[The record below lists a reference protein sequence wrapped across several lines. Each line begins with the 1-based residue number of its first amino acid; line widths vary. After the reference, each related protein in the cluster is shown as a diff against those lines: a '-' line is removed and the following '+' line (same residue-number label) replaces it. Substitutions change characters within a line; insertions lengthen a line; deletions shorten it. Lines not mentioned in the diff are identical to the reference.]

1 MSFLLKRVPD
11 VEKRLVA
18 IPSSCYSSINLGRVC
33 QKPSQAIG
41 LGEKSTVD
49 NFIVNIAK
57 DVICVGFYGKKCD
70 QICKIFAI
78 LTNFKS
84 LANFAGFVVC
94 SKILNVL
101 WPLFYSVGQIF
112 IVVNGQILKK
122 QFNHLVTLI
131 DSTVTVVKCMS
142 LNILF

>member
-11 VEKRLVA
+11 AEKRLVA
-18 IPSSCYSSINLGRVC
+18 IPSSCYSSINL
-33 QKPSQAIG
+33 
-41 LGEKSTVD
+41 
-49 NFIVNIAK
+49 
-57 DVICVGFYGKKCD
+57 
-70 QICKIFAI
+70 
-78 LTNFKS
+78 
-84 LANFAGFVVC
+84 GFVVC

-122 QFNHLVTLI
+122 QSNHLVTLI